1 MTRLLSSVAAGVAL
15 LAMTVMAGCAR
26 REPLR
31 IGLNAFPAYE
41 FLYLAAE
48 KGFYRD
54 EGLDARVLEFGS
66 LSDTRRA
73 YERGQIDVMAGT
85 VVEALVVRDQS
96 DRSPQIVRVIDY
108 SNGADVLLAQPW
120 ITSGAQ
126 LRGARVGVEL
136 ATLPV
141 YVLGRG
147 LEALG
152 LRMADIRTTS
162 TDQATMEAAFRRGD
176 LDALVTYPPASVK
189 LARDLKTTTLF
200 SSADVAGEILDLLLV
215 EAESARTRRSDVA
228 AMLRAHDRARRFART
243 HPAEAHAIMARR
255 EGITAEEFAASL
267 TDGVV
272 LVDAE
277 VQAPYFGAGG
287 RLQGIIARAD
297 RLLRDGGQLSRPAR
311 AADLVSEAFLGGGP
325 R

>member
-1 MTRLLSSVAAGVAL
+1 MTRRLPPFVVLVTLVAAVAS
-15 LAMTVMAGCAR
+15 GCGR

-31 IGLNAFPAYE
+31 IGLNAFPSYE
-41 FLYLAAE
+41 FLYLADV

-73 YERGQIDVMAGT
+73 YERGQLDVMAGT
-85 VVEALVVRDQS
+85 VIEALVVRDQS
-96 DRSPQIVRVIDY
+96 ARSPRIVRVINY

-120 ITSGAQ
+120 ITSGAA

-136 ATLPV
+136 AALPV

-152 LRMADIRTTS
+152 LRLADIKTSS
-162 TDQATMEAAFRRGD
+162 TDQTAMEDAFRRGE
-176 LDALVTYPPASVK
+176 LDALVTYPPAALS
-189 LARDLKTTTLF
+189 LTRDLKTTTLF
-200 SSADVAGEILDLLLV
+200 SSADVPGEIVDVIVV
-215 EAESARTRRSDVA
+215 EDETARARPRDIA
-228 AMLRAHDRARRFART
+228 ALLRAHDRARRFARE

-255 EGITAEEFAASL
+255 EGISPEEFAASL
-267 TDGVV
+267 SNGVV
-272 LVDAE
+272 LVGADE
-277 VQAPYFGAGG
+277 QAPYFGPNG
-287 RLQGIIARAD
+287 RLAGVIGRAE
-297 RLLRDGGQLSRPAR
+297 RLLRDAGQLSRPSR
-311 AADLVSEAFLGGGP
+311 STDLVSPDFLTGGG